1 MKSGT
6 VETSATD
13 GNTIEIY
20 AKSQNSEPKITTYN
34 SVRKNANEYLQGCIN
49 SNRQSMS
56 REDGKHYYC
65 MIPGSDNGKQIKCE
79 FILKHKSYKEG
90 SEMLKA

>member
-49 SNRQSMS
+49 SNR
-56 REDGKHYYC
+56 
-65 MIPGSDNGKQIKCE
+65 
-79 FILKHKSYKEG
+79 
-90 SEMLKA
+90 